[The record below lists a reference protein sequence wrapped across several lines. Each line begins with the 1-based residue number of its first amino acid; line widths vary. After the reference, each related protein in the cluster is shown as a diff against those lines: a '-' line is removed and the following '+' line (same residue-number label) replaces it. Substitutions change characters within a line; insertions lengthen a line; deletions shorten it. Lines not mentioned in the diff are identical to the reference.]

1 MNIWV
6 YVDFFCTEST
16 ERNTNDKKW
25 YFFQI
30 QQNCETDGVKLNRS
44 LNKPF
49 HPSGSG
55 AFKQMPAKSEVG
67 NIHFI
72 YFFGIDATDIIC
84 KGGGYFHDDI
94 KF

>member
-1 MNIWV
+1 MGECGFFAQNQQNVAQTIKKNI
-6 YVDFFCTEST
+6 
-16 ERNTNDKKW
+16 
-25 YFFQI
+25 FFQI

-67 NIHFI
+67 DIHFI
-72 YFFGIDATDIIC
+72 YFLV
-84 KGGGYFHDDI
+84 
-94 KF
+94 